1 MRYVCEC
8 RKHKVLGLLWFEL
21 VNARGCNGEE
31 DEAGDAK
38 GATAVPHFCSRRPP
52 SPPPPAAEHGFYFV
66 KVDSVFFFVS
76 MQQRRQAAAI
86 TFTLQPITWRIG
98 MQPLPDS
105 RHDLLRNAK
114 FFDRAA
120 NRERNDGRCWQLE
133 LSKVTFSFNNLTD

>member
-52 SPPPPAAEHGFYFV
+52 SPPALAAEHGFYFV
-66 KVDSVFFFVS
+66 KVDSVFFYFDAATAAGGSDYLHVAANYLADWN
-76 MQQRRQAAAI
+76 AAAAGFEARFVAKCEI
-86 TFTLQPITWRIG
+86 FRSRSKSRAKRR
-98 MQPLPDS
+98 PLLAIRVIES
-105 RHDLLRNAK
+105 Y
-114 FFDRAA
+114 FFD
-120 NRERNDGRCWQLE
+120 Q
-133 LSKVTFSFNNLTD
+133 